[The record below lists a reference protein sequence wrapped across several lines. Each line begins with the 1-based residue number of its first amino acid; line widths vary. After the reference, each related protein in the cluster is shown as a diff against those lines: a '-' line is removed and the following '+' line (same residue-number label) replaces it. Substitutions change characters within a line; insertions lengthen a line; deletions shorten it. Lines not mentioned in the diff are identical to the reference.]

1 MTRAMNTVVSNVQTS
16 VITTSKPRKMKLRPI
31 TLALLGADAG
41 AGMVGVV
48 RLISGLDRVVKMSA
62 GLFDKRA
69 SNRLTGSRQSRCG

>member
-1 MTRAMNTVVSNVQTS
+1 M
-16 VITTSKPRKMKLRPI
+16 L
-31 TLALLGADAG
+31 
-41 AGMVGVV
+41 GVV